1 MFGSL
6 VIVLRKFMGT
16 SRFNRTRGKVIGLHC
31 KTITNFCNFVGIEAK
46 SRQGLIRLAK
56 ANGQRLGFLA

>member
-6 VIVLRKFMGT
+6 VILLRQFTGT

-31 KTITNFCNFVGIEAK
+31 KAISNFCNFVGLDSK
-46 SRQGLIRLAK
+46 TRQSLIRLAK
-56 ANGQRLGFLA
+56 SNGHRLGLLA